1 MRDRLLRT
9 MAEMENVR
17 RRTEREKA
25 DTARYAISNF
35 ARDVLTVGD
44 NLRRTIEH
52 VPADAAAQDPALKS
66 FLDGVE
72 LTERELLN
80 VLERHGVTRIDPVGQ
95 RFDPN
100 CHQAMYEVQNPDVP
114 EGTVV
119 DVMQAGYVI
128 GDRCLRPA
136 LVAVAKGGAKQT
148 ARQARPTMDRRK
160 PPMTI
165 SRMGPPQGRREPPRG
180 EPPRGGPSRQGP
192 AQQALTGLRHPP
204 QRQIDASA
212 FGQEIGCA
220 GKNAVDAVKG
230 KPVLAAQ
237 HHDVAGL
244 ELEFSR
250 RVAARAAAGDGRWRY
265 RRATPISTGASKSSS
280 SLS

>member
-1 MRDRLLRT
+1 MSDEKTDARPEEQAGLANTEAQAPDPAAQASVELTALIAENSDMRDRLLRT
-9 MAEMENVR
+9 MADMENLR

-25 DTARYAISNF
+25 DNARYAISNF

-52 VPADAAAQDPALKS
+52 VPAEAAAQDPALKS

-100 CHQAMYEVQNPDVP
+100 CHQAMYEVENPDVP

-119 DVMQAGYVI
+119 EVMQAGYVI

-136 LVAVAKGGAKQT
+136 LVAVAKGGAKQ
-148 ARQARPTMDRRK
+148 AAASQPGD
-160 PPMTI
+160 
-165 SRMGPPQGRREPPRG
+165 GPPKAANDDFPGSGPQGGREPHRGEPPRGEQHRGEPHRG
-180 EPPRGGPSRQGP
+180 EPPRGGHPGRGP
-192 AQQALTGLRHPP
+192 HN
-204 QRQIDASA
+204 
-212 FGQEIGCA
+212 
-220 GKNAVDAVKG
+220 K
-230 KPVLAAQ
+230 
-237 HHDVAGL
+237 H
-244 ELEFSR
+244 
-250 RVAARAAAGDGRWRY
+250 
-265 RRATPISTGASKSSS
+265 
-280 SLS
+280 

>member
-1 MRDRLLRT
+1 MSDEKTDARPEEQAGLANNEAQAPDPAAQASVELTALIAENSDMRDRLLRT
-9 MAEMENVR
+9 MADMENLR

-25 DTARYAISNF
+25 DNARYAISNF

-52 VPADAAAQDPALKS
+52 VPAEAAAQDPALKS

-100 CHQAMYEVQNPDVP
+100 CHQAMYEVENPDVP

-119 DVMQAGYVI
+119 EVMQAGYVI

-136 LVAVAKGGAKQT
+136 LVAVAKGGAKQ
-148 ARQARPTMDRRK
+148 AAASQPGD
-160 PPMTI
+160 
-165 SRMGPPQGRREPPRG
+165 GPPKAANDDFPGSGPQGGREPHRGEPPRGEQHRDEPHRG
-180 EPPRGGPSRQGP
+180 EPPRGGHPGRGP
-192 AQQALTGLRHPP
+192 HN
-204 QRQIDASA
+204 
-212 FGQEIGCA
+212 
-220 GKNAVDAVKG
+220 K
-230 KPVLAAQ
+230 
-237 HHDVAGL
+237 H
-244 ELEFSR
+244 
-250 RVAARAAAGDGRWRY
+250 
-265 RRATPISTGASKSSS
+265 
-280 SLS
+280 

>member
-1 MRDRLLRT
+1 MRKAPDPAAQASAELRRSSPRT
-9 MAEMENVR
+9 PICAIGCSAPWPTWR
-17 RRTEREKA
+17 TCAGRTEREKA

-114 EGTVV
+114 GRHRRRR
-119 DVMQAGYVI
+119 DAGWLCDRRPLLAAGACRGGQGRRQAGGAEPA
-128 GDRCLRPA
+128 GD
-136 LVAVAKGGAKQT
+136 
-148 ARQARPTMDRRK
+148 
-160 PPMTI
+160 
-165 SRMGPPQGRREPPRG
+165 GPPKAANDDFPAAAQAQGRREPP
-180 EPPRGGPSRQGP
+180 
-192 AQQALTGLRHPP
+192 
-204 QRQIDASA
+204 IVAS
-212 FGQEIGCA
+212 
-220 GKNAVDAVKG
+220 
-230 KPVLAAQ
+230 
-237 HHDVAGL
+237 H
-244 ELEFSR
+244 
-250 RVAARAAAGDGRWRY
+250 RAAGIPAGAR
-265 RRATPISTGASKSSS
+265 TTSTNQASSPAAASD
-280 SLS
+280 

>member
-1 MRDRLLRT
+1 MSDEKTDARPEDQVGSANADAQGADPAVQASAELTALVAENADMRDRLLRT
-9 MAEMENVR
+9 MADMENLR

-25 DTARYAISNF
+25 ENARYAISNF

-44 NLRRTIEH
+44 NLRRTVEH
-52 VPADAAAQDPALKS
+52 VPAEAASQDPALKS

-80 VLERHGVTRIDPVGQ
+80 LLERHGVTRIEPLGQ

-100 CHQAMYEVQNPDVP
+100 CHQAMYEVQNPEVP

-148 ARQARPTMDRRK
+148 APSQPGD
-160 PPMTI
+160 
-165 SRMGPPQGRREPPRG
+165 GPPKAANDDFPSDGPQGSREPPRG
-180 EPPRGGPSRQGP
+180 EPLRGEPPRGQPNRGEPHRGGPQRGEPPRGGHPRGP
-192 AQQALTGLRHPP
+192 HNKT
-204 QRQIDASA
+204 
-212 FGQEIGCA
+212 
-220 GKNAVDAVKG
+220 
-230 KPVLAAQ
+230 
-237 HHDVAGL
+237 
-244 ELEFSR
+244 
-250 RVAARAAAGDGRWRY
+250 
-265 RRATPISTGASKSSS
+265 
-280 SLS
+280 

>member
-1 MRDRLLRT
+1 MSDEKTDARPEDQAGLADKDAHAPDPAAQASAELTALVAENSDMRDRLLRT
-9 MAEMENVR
+9 MADMENLR

-25 DTARYAISNF
+25 DTSRYAISNF

-136 LVAVAKGGAKQT
+136 LVAVAKGGARQT
-148 ARQARPTMDRRK
+148 APSEQPGD
-160 PPMTI
+160 
-165 SRMGPPQGRREPPRG
+165 GPPKAANDDFPDGGPQGGREPVRG
-180 EPPRGGPSRQGP
+180 EPPHGEPHRGGQSRGP
-192 AQQALTGLRHPP
+192 HN
-204 QRQIDASA
+204 
-212 FGQEIGCA
+212 
-220 GKNAVDAVKG
+220 K
-230 KPVLAAQ
+230 
-237 HHDVAGL
+237 H
-244 ELEFSR
+244 
-250 RVAARAAAGDGRWRY
+250 
-265 RRATPISTGASKSSS
+265 
-280 SLS
+280 

>member
-1 MRDRLLRT
+1 MSDDDTDPRQANEGQAKPANADPQGVAADPAAQAGAELEALIAENADMRDRLLRT
-9 MAEMENVR
+9 MADMENLR
-17 RRTEREKA
+17 RRTEREKT
-25 DTARYAISNF
+25 DTSRYAISNF

-52 VPADAAAQDPALKS
+52 VPSEAAIQDPALKS

-80 VLERHGVTRIDPVGQ
+80 VLERYGVMRIEPLGQ

-136 LVAVAKGGAKQT
+136 LVAIAKGGAKAGAT
-148 ARQARPTMDRRK
+148 
-160 PPMTI
+160 
-165 SRMGPPQGRREPPRG
+165 GPGGEGPSKAANDDFPRG
-180 EPPRGGPSRQGP
+180 GAPRGGPSGK
-192 AQQALTGLRHPP
+192 ATG
-204 QRQIDASA
+204 
-212 FGQEIGCA
+212 
-220 GKNAVDAVKG
+220 GKA
-230 KPVLAAQ
+230 
-237 HHDVAGL
+237 
-244 ELEFSR
+244 
-250 RVAARAAAGDGRWRY
+250 
-265 RRATPISTGASKSSS
+265 
-280 SLS
+280 